1 MSIKSELSVLK
12 VNIQNAKNK
21 LYTNLVDKGVTDIT
35 TASTLDVMAD
45 SVSDIV
51 TGGGGSEGGDL
62 FEAIGYNKTPK
73 FIQEGITTAKNIY
86 DNWDNSLT
94 TLDEKIFS
102 GTNIT
107 FFPSVD
113 TSNVTKLWMTFN
125 NQRNMLYFPHIDT
138 SNMEEMYAVFAGC
151 KNLLDVD
158 LSNWDTRKVTK
169 MREMFYGCNSLTS
182 LDLSNWNTEKVT
194 IMYGM
199 FSGCTSLT
207 LLDVSSFDTS
217 NVTNMTDM
225 FRDCSGLTSLDLSNF
240 NTSGVT
246 NMNSMFNGCK
256 SLTSLNVSSFDT
268 SNVTNMS
275 YMFGNCSGLTSLDLS
290 SFDTSKVTTITSM
303 FFQCKSL
310 TEIHWN
316 NFGNGSGYTEVSIS
330 NSSKLG
336 INTTEYPNARQVL
349 TSTFVTN
356 SFDRA
361 TAGYSSCKIT
371 FNSNTKALF
380 TSDEIAAITA
390 KGYTIA

>member
-12 VNIQNAKNK
+12 TNIQNAKNK
-21 LYTNLVDKGVTDIT
+21 LYTNLVDKGVKDIT

-51 TGGGGSEGGDL
+51 TGGGSEGGDL

-73 FIQEGITTAKNIY
+73 FIQEGITTAKNIF

-151 KNLLDVD
+151 KNLLEVD

-169 MREMFYGCNSLTS
+169 MGDMFYECISLKELDLSNFNTSNVKDMSNMFYNCSSLTS
-182 LDLSNWNTEKVT
+182 LDVSNFN
-194 IMYGM
+194 
-199 FSGCTSLT
+199 
-207 LLDVSSFDTS
+207 TS
-217 NVTNMTDM
+217 NVTNMHDM

-240 NTSGVT
+240 NTSNVV
-246 NMNSMFNGCK
+246 NINSMFNGCK

-268 SNVTNMS
+268 SKVTNMS

-290 SFDTSKVTTITSM
+290 SFDTSKVTSISNM
-303 FFQCKSL
+303 FYQCKSL

-316 NFGNGSGYTEVSIS
+316 NFGNGSGYTEVSFS

-336 INTTEYPNARQVL
+336 VNTTDYPNAKQ
-349 TSTFVTN
+349 SIINTFVTN

-361 TAGYSSCKIT
+361 TAGYRSCKIT

-380 TSDEIAAITA
+380 TSDEIAQITA
-390 KGYTIA
+390 KGFTIA